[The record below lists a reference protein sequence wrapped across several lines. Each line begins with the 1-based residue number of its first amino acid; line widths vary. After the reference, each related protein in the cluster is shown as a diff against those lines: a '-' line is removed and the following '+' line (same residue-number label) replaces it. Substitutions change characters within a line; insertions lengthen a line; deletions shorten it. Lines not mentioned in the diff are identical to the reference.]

1 VPKTP
6 ADQPFEIRRSR
17 IQGRGAFATRRIRP
31 GQRIAEYVGDRITPE
46 EGDRRYQ
53 EDGMNRHHTF
63 LFTLD
68 EHTVIDGKRKGN
80 DSRYINHSCDPN
92 CEAII
97 EDDRIFVHAKKNIQ
111 PGTELTYDYQYERH
125 EDHDESTERF
135 YVCHCGSP
143 KCRGTILKPE
153 KKTRARSSAK
163 KTAAKKAG
171 SKTRS
176 RTASR

>member
-6 ADQPFEIRRSR
+6 ADQPFEIRSSR

-31 GQRIAEYVGDRITPE
+31 GQRVAEYVGDRITPE

-153 KKTRARSSAK
+153 KKKRAK
-163 KTAAKKAG
+163 PAAKKG
-171 SKTRS
+171 SAKKTRS
-176 RTASR
+176 RTAAR